1 MRSTFQVTLVTAVLF
16 SMVAVAFPFESS
28 ALRHLKQF
36 GASSDVDTMQTNGW
50 TWKSEDALSD
60 LPCSILRH
68 WDLPIIAPDLVLSTS
83 YSMVGILAALNT
95 NIKPHIEDVCGFW
108 FILLLPL
115 RS

>member
-1 MRSTFQVTLVTAVLF
+1 MRSTFQVTLITAILF
-16 SMVAVAFPFESS
+16 STVAVAFPFESS

-36 GASSDVDTMQTNGW
+36 GASSDVEVMQPNGW
-50 TWKSEDALSD
+50 TWKFEDAPDD

-95 NIKPHIEDVCGFW
+95 NIKPHIEDICAF
-108 FILLLPL
+108 
-115 RS
+115 